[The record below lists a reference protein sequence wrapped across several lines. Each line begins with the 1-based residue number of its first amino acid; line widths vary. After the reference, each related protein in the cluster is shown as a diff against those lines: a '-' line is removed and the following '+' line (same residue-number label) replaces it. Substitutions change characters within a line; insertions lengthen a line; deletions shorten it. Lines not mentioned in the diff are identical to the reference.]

1 MSNITK
7 QERKAL
13 REKAELEGPAERK
26 EREHLEAEFD
36 RLFVICGQTLVG
48 YTLGYPRPWTKKYRD
63 LLRKTV
69 EAKDKSVWDNYLTE
83 TYPHWPHDGTIE

>member
-13 REKAELEGPAERK
+13 REKTELEGPAERK

-36 RLFVICGQTLVG
+36 RLFGEKLHTV
-48 YTLGYPRPWTKKYRD
+48 TLGYPRPWTKKYRD